1 MKYSN
6 RFIQIARILS
16 LVLIIASIAGCKKN
30 TAAAGGEGDDIVY
43 AVNTYKIEKGNLD
56 QYLEFGGDVAS
67 VSAVDVLPDMSGKIS
82 RVLSNIGDTVAKDQ
96 VIAYVDASRP
106 GMSYSESP
114 VRAPV
119 SGRIITSMPSVGA
132 TVSQTMPVVQ
142 IGSTGDLEIRV
153 NIPERFVSRIQR
165 GQSATAQF
173 AAYPGIDFTA
183 KVVEVSP
190 VLDTMTRT
198 MAVKLHLSPPD
209 ERIKVGMYGSVRL
222 ITDSIQNAI
231 VVPSGS
237 VITRAGKPYIF
248 AIASQAQNDK
258 AAVVKMLAVTEGISV
273 DNRTEITSGLSAGD
287 EIVVKGQTL
296 LNDGA
301 KVNIVGAAN

>member
-142 IGSTGDLEIRV
+142 IGSTDRAVCSLSRHRV
-153 NIPERFVSRIQR
+153 YGKGRRSVSRSR
-165 GQSATAQF
+165 YDDADDG
-173 AAYPGIDFTA
+173 G
-183 KVVEVSP
+183 
-190 VLDTMTRT
+190 
-198 MAVKLHLSPPD
+198 
-209 ERIKVGMYGSVRL
+209 
-222 ITDSIQNAI
+222 
-231 VVPSGS
+231 
-237 VITRAGKPYIF
+237 
-248 AIASQAQNDK
+248 K
-258 AAVVKMLAVTEGISV
+258 AASF
-273 DNRTEITSGLSAGD
+273 SAR
-287 EIVVKGQTL
+287 
-296 LNDGA
+296 
-301 KVNIVGAAN
+301 